1 MNVAVDTEEVRTLV
15 IPLPPHGV
23 FCDAELTRIAAADVP
38 SFSDNTC
45 SLCDWPARRTRG
57 AAFPAAT
64 SAIVPSPHLR

>member
-1 MNVAVDTEEVRTLV
+1 VNVAVDTEEVRTLV

-45 SLCDWPARRTRG
+45 SLCDWPA
-57 AAFPAAT
+57 
-64 SAIVPSPHLR
+64 